1 MSPFKLTKY
10 CACHEMSEKPLR
22 CFRRYKDDSTTFDD
36 IPTTFEDKTVISHPP
51 LRRPYSS
58 RSWLKNRTLRLGL
71 YLPKFHEILHPPRNV
86 TLHLQQILRLPRKV
100 RVHLDQVLCLP
111 TKMHQFSWHLLSLGI
126 YSLWASILEAS
137 NLQASIL
144 SWQLFSGHLF
154 SLGIYSRMQASIFLS
169 GQLFSWHLF
178 SWRLVSL
185 GTMASILCH
194 FLNFATRKF
203 LIF

>member
-126 YSLWASILEAS
+126 YSLWAILW
-137 NLQASIL
+137 ASIL
-144 SWQLFSGHLF
+144 SGHLF
-154 SLGIYSRMQASIFLS
+154 SNASIHFSLWAAILLASILLASSLSWHHGIYSLS
-169 GQLFSWHLF
+169 FFKLRNSEVSHLLINF
-178 SWRLVSL
+178 CSL
-185 GTMASILCH
+185 REK
-194 FLNFATRKF
+194 NR
-203 LIF
+203 